1 MDDLLEFLLMME
13 AYRLE
18 EARSYIEDD
27 ENEDADADQDEDAGD
42 GDDDSC
48 KSPQTI
54 E

>member
-1 MDDLLEFLLMME
+1 VDDLLEFLLMME

>member
-27 ENEDADADQDEDAGD
+27 EDEGADQDEDAD
-42 GDDDSC
+42 EDDFTSFE
-48 KSPQTI
+48 SS
-54 E
+54 